1 MSIHS
6 AAHWAEGC
14 TQPPPW
20 DLPAGPHSCRRRFQ
34 NRIPSDGENIIF
46 YPLNENNAIT
56 AEGYDCFYDKVLVAK
71 NGKYKFKPK
80 FRFNR
85 NEDNTTSSDNIEGY
99 TFNVLN
105 HEILNDNTEKEVLL
119 LFLRRNED
127 GKEIVMR
134 VPWHTD
140 NGSNRITQSFR
151 KYKRKDPY
159 SLTNTATYVYLNLP
173 FVNADS
179 VASIKQQFDERL
191 IVFDRVYSK
200 EYENRTK
207 DFDIIVL

>member
-1 MSIHS
+1 MRVILSFLFLALFIQLF
-6 AAHWAEGC
+6 G
-14 TQPPPW
+14 
-20 DLPAGPHSCRRRFQ
+20 Q

-105 HEILNDNTEKEVLL
+105 HEILDDNTEKEVLL

-127 GKEIVMR
+127 GKEIV
-134 VPWHTD
+134 
-140 NGSNRITQSFR
+140 GSKTIKPSV
-151 KYKRKDPY
+151 DP
-159 SLTNTATYVYLNLP
+159 
-173 FVNADS
+173 NANPPPRS
-179 VASIKQQFDERL
+179 
-191 IVFDRVYSK
+191 
-200 EYENRTK
+200 
-207 DFDIIVL
+207 